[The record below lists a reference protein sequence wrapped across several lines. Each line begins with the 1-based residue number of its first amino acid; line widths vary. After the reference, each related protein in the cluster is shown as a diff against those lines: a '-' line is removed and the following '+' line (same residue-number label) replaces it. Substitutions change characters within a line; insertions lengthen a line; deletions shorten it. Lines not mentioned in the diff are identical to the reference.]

1 MCCRLPSSFATS
13 VDQWDSQA
21 AAGICALCLLYAAT
35 RVEDIS
41 GQQDLCATV
50 LVRHTSQIWFRSLVE
65 VPQVQ
70 AKEQEDGSCDE
81 YNSNE
86 RRILR
91 DRSAILLGFKILLA
105 EAYFEDV
112 QALFGIL
119 FGNQGLVV

>member
-1 MCCRLPSSFATS
+1 MITL
-13 VDQWDSQA
+13 DSRSDNFK
-21 AAGICALCLLYAAT
+21 T
-35 RVEDIS
+35 
-41 GQQDLCATV
+41 
-50 LVRHTSQIWFRSLVE
+50 WFRSWVE

-105 EAYFEDV
+105 EAFFEDV
-112 QALFGIL
+112 QALLGF
-119 FGNQGLVV
+119 FSGNQGLVVKLGCREL